1 MLGITMVTNDVLQN
15 NDDKMTKLMRFKVKC
30 EIGKEYVI
38 TVSRLSVP
46 SDRKTKKLVNK
57 LIEESL

>member
-1 MLGITMVTNDVLQN
+1 MVTNDVLQN

-30 EIGKEYVI
+30 IKKLIGKEYVI

-46 SDRKTKKLVNK
+46 SDRKTKKLVSK